1 MKRPGTSCVATRKR
15 DTLNFAGAPER
26 RSKSFLMPAI
36 RDCISRYLAEL
47 ERRGASKHTLRNYG
61 SDLSQWIAYFEP
73 PSETAPAIEQLDL
86 PLLREWLASLYD
98 QGLNIVSIRRKIAA
112 VRGLFKF
119 LRQEGVLEKNIAT
132 RLRTPKTKQ
141 RLPDVLSAE
150 KTNNL
155 LDAVEDGRALERPS
169 RERDLAFLELLYGCG
184 IRVSELVGIDL
195 EDIDLR
201 EGWLRVRGKGNK
213 EREVPV
219 ADRAVAAIERYLEN
233 RRANPKERA
242 LFLNSRGGRLSDRQI
257 RRLVKLYALVA
268 IGDSTVHPHSFRHAY
283 ATHLLSDGADL
294 RAIQELLGHARLST
308 TQKYTQVSL
317 RDLQAVY
324 DRAHP
329 KA

>member
-1 MKRPGTSCVATRKR
+1 MAALR
-15 DTLNFAGAPER
+15 E
-26 RSKSFLMPAI
+26 
-36 RDCISRYLAEL
+36 CIAKYLAEL

-61 SDLSQWIAYFEP
+61 SDLEQFAAYFEP
-73 PSETAPAIEQLDL
+73 PGEPAAEMEQLDL
-86 PLLREWLASLYD
+86 ALMREWLAALYD
-98 QGLNIVSIRRKIAA
+98 QGLTVVSVRRKIAA
-112 VRGLFKF
+112 VRSMFKF
-119 LRQEGVLEKNIAT
+119 LLREGVLSRNIAA
-132 RLRTPKTKQ
+132 RLRTPKTRQ
-141 RLPDVLSAE
+141 RLPEVMSAE

-155 LDAVEDGRALERPS
+155 LDGVEAGGAMEKPS
-169 RERDLAFLELLYGCG
+169 KERDLAFLELLYGCG
-184 IRVSELVGIDL
+184 IRVGELVGINL

-219 ADRAVAAIERYLEN
+219 GGRATGAVERYLRVRSAE
-233 RRANPKERA
+233 PKERA
-242 LFLNSRGGRLSDRQI
+242 LFVNSRGTRLGDRQV
-257 RRLVKLYALVA
+257 RRLVKIYAILTT
-268 IGDSTVHPHSFRHAY
+268 GDATVHPHSFRHAY

-294 RAIQELLGHARLST
+294 RSIQELLGHARLST